1 MRKFALTIVL
11 IALLTSSKSFAHDI
25 YFCGEP
31 IPTSRDFVANKLMNV
46 IRNQIPNVTLAT
58 LRYKAKIYFPYIS
71 AWLKYYGIPD
81 DFKYI
86 PIVECG
92 FRNVSSGVG
101 ARGFWQLMPEVAV
114 ELGLVVTPT
123 YDQRDDPGK
132 ATIAACKLIRQH
144 YSIIKSNLGISSWI
158 LTAACYNFGPGNVL
172 KTVKKQGTDYFNMQ
186 LNAETAEYVYRLIAV
201 KELFE
206 HPELYMNGFGVNV
219 FSKSNLSKD
228 TTDADINNLQRGE
241 ATTKDDDGAFTK
253 MDIGTVKEG
262 VKRVEPKTK
271 SFLVPAKI
279 ISDGTPFRDG
289 QLLTFELVSD
299 LRLSSSLQRAGSKIK
314 GQGWLIDDRVFVD
327 LGYGHDVEL
336 LDKMMVKGITPE
348 DAATDDTYVV
358 LKTEIEDDH

>member
-1 MRKFALTIVL
+1 MKRLLLIFTLIGLMFSQKAL
-11 IALLTSSKSFAHDI
+11 AHDI

-46 IRNQIPNVTLAT
+46 IKNQIPNVTLAT

-101 ARGFWQLMPEVAV
+101 ARGFWQLMPEVAT
-114 ELGLVVTPT
+114 ELGLIVTPT
-123 YDQRDDPGK
+123 YDQRDDPGR

-144 YSIIKSNLGISSWI
+144 YAIIKNSLHISSWI

-172 KTVKKQGTDYFNMQ
+172 KTVKNQGTDYFKMQ

-219 FSKSNLSKD
+219 FAKSNLSKD
-228 TTDADINNLQRGE
+228 TTDADINGLERGD
-241 ATTKDDDGAFTK
+241 ATTKDDDGEFTK

-262 VKRVEPKTK
+262 TKPVEPKTK
-271 SFLVPAKI
+271 SFLVPARI
-279 ISDGTPFRDG
+279 VSDGTPFRDG
-289 QLLTFELVSD
+289 QIITFQLVSD
-299 LRLSSSLQRAGSKIK
+299 LKLSSSLQRAGSKIK
-314 GQGWLIDDRVFVD
+314 GQGWLIDDRVYID
-327 LGYGHDVEL
+327 LGYGHDVEVM
-336 LDKMMVKGITPE
+336 DKMMNKGITPE
-348 DAATDDTYVV
+348 DAATDDQYVV
-358 LKTEIEDDH
+358 LKTQIDDN